1 MDVTE
6 PLILGNPTDA
16 RREDAL
22 RSGDLRFRSRKGVRA
37 AERLLV
43 EALPQKAPPT
53 LLCGFDSEGAVALAA
68 ARLWP
73 AGTRITWW
81 HFDAYVTEKVRRTLA
96 QNEVT
101 VDLRC
106 APDLPGVAIPG
117 EPPPPEDEGPFDLV
131 ALPFPQGQEAQ
142 LGRELIEEAHAA
154 LKPGGRLLAA
164 TDDRRGEWLNRV
176 LRDVFGNSTVVHD
189 GRRLGVCFGAKRTRP
204 RAEVR
209 DHRHPITARLRG
221 RELRFEGRPGTFGYA
236 RLDAGTRALA
246 EGVEVRPGDAALD
259 LGCGYGVLGIAVAPE
274 CSRVTL
280 VDSNAR
286 AVALAA
292 RNAAANGAHAAEV
305 LLRAD
310 LEDLGVGGYD
320 LVLMNPPYYS
330 NWRIARSFIGTAA
343 SVLRPGGR
351 LWLVAKAADQHAA
364 LVGERFHQVRTTA
377 TPSGHALVCGVM
389 PG

>member
-1 MDVTE
+1 MDLTE

-16 RREDAL
+16 TQEDAL
-22 RSGDLRFRSRKGVRA
+22 RAGGLRFRSRKGLRG

-43 EALPQKAPPT
+43 EALPPKAPGT
-53 LLCGFDSEGAVALAA
+53 LLCGFDSEGTVALAA
-68 ARLWP
+68 ARLWG
-73 AGTRITWW
+73 ADTRVTWW
-81 HFDAYVTEKVRRTLA
+81 HLDAYVAEKVRRTLA
-96 QNEVT
+96 QNEVKT
-101 VDLRC
+101 DVRC
-106 APDLPGVAIPG
+106 AADLPGVAVPG
-117 EPPPPEDEGPFDLV
+117 EPPPAEGEGPFDVV
-131 ALPFPQGQEAQ
+131 ALPFPRGQEAQ

-176 LRDVFGNSTVVHD
+176 LRDVFGNSTIVHD
-189 GRRLGVCFGAKRTRP
+189 GRRQGLCFGAKRTKA

-209 DHRHPITARLRG
+209 DHRHPITTKLRG
-221 RELRFEGRPGTFGYA
+221 RELRFDGRPGTFGYSH
-236 RLDAGTRALA
+236 LDAGTKALA
-246 EGVEVRPGDAALD
+246 DGAEVRPGDAALD
-259 LGCGYGVLGIAVAPE
+259 LGCGYGVLGIAVAAE
-274 CSRVTL
+274 CARVTL

-310 LEDLGVGGYD
+310 LEDLGGRVYD

-330 NWRIARSFIGTAA
+330 NWRIARSFIDTAA

-351 LWLVAKAADQHAA
+351 LWLVAKAAAQHAD
-364 LVGERFHQVRTTA
+364 LVGERFHEVRTTEA
-377 TPSGHALVCGVM
+377 PSGHGLVCGIL